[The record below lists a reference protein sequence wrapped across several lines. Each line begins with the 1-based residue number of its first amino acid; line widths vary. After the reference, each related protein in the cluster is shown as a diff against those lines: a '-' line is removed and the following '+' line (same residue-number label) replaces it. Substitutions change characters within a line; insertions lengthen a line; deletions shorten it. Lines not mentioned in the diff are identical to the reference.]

1 MPEVNLVL
9 LAIPVLLIAGM
20 IVQLVRARR
29 RGLRGRSAFIAIFK
43 PVKILMQGTAA
54 GRGLPAE
61 RLEVR
66 DTPADDLRG
75 SSLPL

>member
-1 MPEVNLVL
+1 M
-9 LAIPVLLIAGM
+9 LAIPVLVIMGM
-20 IVQLVRARR
+20 IVQLARARR
-29 RGLRGRSAFIAIFK
+29 RGLRGRRAFIAIFK
-43 PVKILMQGTAA
+43 PVKILMQGAAA